1 MRVLVERS
9 QVFLGDKYL
18 ERVYSRREKAT
29 GEGGIE
35 NVRGKKS
42 KCVMVEFLEN
52 GRQGVVGFSK
62 ERSSGRGGKAM
73 RLSEETYS

>member
-35 NVRGKKS
+35 NVRGKS

-52 GRQGVVGFSK
+52 GCQGVVGFSK

>member
-1 MRVLVERS
+1 MERS

-18 ERVYSRREKAT
+18 ERIYSRREKAT

-35 NVRGKKS
+35 NVKGKS
-42 KCVMVEFLEN
+42 KCVMVEILAN

-62 ERSSGRGGKAM
+62 EGSSGRGGKAM